1 MRHQIHLPVP
11 ELCEKMWLFV
21 YSRDY
26 RYWCFLCLILVLLLK
41 TASHFL
47 AVGTSSSG
55 VTGAWKSHELHFV
68 SNHVLCISIPLSLA
82 NFVTETPFLF
92 FISNNLRFCFVIAFL
107 SYFSVIFTLDSWTLT
122 LIVTDT
128 QHSVVELTLRH
139 VCFCFFNSHIPV
151 FALGLMQPCVQC
163 WLGLFSYY
171 WSCRSNNLATC
182 LNL

>member
-1 MRHQIHLPVP
+1 
-11 ELCEKMWLFV
+11 
-21 YSRDY
+21 
-26 RYWCFLCLILVLLLK
+26 
-41 TASHFL
+41 
-47 AVGTSSSG
+47 
-55 VTGAWKSHELHFV
+55 
-68 SNHVLCISIPLSLA
+68 
-82 NFVTETPFLF
+82 LF